1 MLVVVFVL
9 EEFGECLGNV
19 GGFQVTRLF
28 CNVLVDKI
36 ALEDGI

>member
-19 GGFQVTRLF
+19 GGFQVRLF